1 MTFRRVKRAQLL
13 AIFDDEK
20 QHKTL
25 VRYYRK
31 LGFAEMRDVGDD
43 WRGLADRA
51 VWGGVGALL
60 CGYGAVDNSRP
71 EASAARNL
79 LAGLWLAGHTGLVL
93 HILAFHIGTLMEVD
107 LYEFLRKWGDT
118 VRGMQPSVSAGRVTP
133 PLATS
138 DASTE

>member
-1 MTFRRVKRAQLL
+1 MTGAGSQTAQ
-13 AIFDDEK
+13 
-20 QHKTL
+20 
-25 VRYYRK
+25 
-31 LGFAEMRDVGDD
+31 
-43 WRGLADRA
+43 
-51 VWGGVGALL
+51 
-60 CGYGAVDNSRP
+60 CGAVLARSSVDTGQWTTAAQRRRLRGIFWRP
-71 EASAARNL
+71 
-79 LAGLWLAGHTGLVL
+79 AGHTGLVL

>member
-1 MTFRRVKRAQLL
+1 MTGAGSQTAQ
-13 AIFDDEK
+13 
-20 QHKTL
+20 
-25 VRYYRK
+25 
-31 LGFAEMRDVGDD
+31 
-43 WRGLADRA
+43 
-51 VWGGVGALL
+51 
-60 CGYGAVDNSRP
+60 CGAVLARSSVDTGQWNNSRP